1 MQQNFPFIYSLVSSS
16 KKLLV
21 VISGLTILCFSLI
34 IRHPMTPPVPKTAN
48 TKCRMI
54 SPDTPET
61 VHPGQEHWMKM
72 VLFILIAVTL
82 ESLLE
87 HRRSSLKLF
96 HLRRMS
102 SYPTNTQP
110 ALTQATSSPLVFSL
124 SVPSSMTSG
133 PGMRSCVLYSRAQVI
148 ARLAMSAIGRHRC
161 GLDGGSEIS
170 PGCLRAPPVVALA
183 CVFGHC

>member
-48 TKCRMI
+48 TKSRMI

-87 HRRSSLKLF
+87 HLVLF
-96 HLRRMS
+96 
-102 SYPTNTQP
+102 Q
-110 ALTQATSSPLVFSL
+110 F
-124 SVPSSMTSG
+124 
-133 PGMRSCVLYSRAQVI
+133 
-148 ARLAMSAIGRHRC
+148 
-161 GLDGGSEIS
+161 
-170 PGCLRAPPVVALA
+170 
-183 CVFGHC
+183 